1 MIRWF
6 VGHPVAANLLMG
18 MICLL
23 GIAFAP
29 ELKRETFPEITPSTV
44 AVRVAYPGASARD
57 VDEEICAPLEDAL
70 SGTTGL
76 VELTCL
82 STDGLAAA
90 SAELEEGGNR
100 IEFYNDVFSA
110 VSGINDFPA
119 DAETPSVKLGGRSDL
134 IAMLAVSGIDSTQG
148 LKEYADL
155 LSDKL
160 QSVDGVTEAL
170 VAGITDRE
178 LRVTFDEHALRRFQ
192 LSARDIVAAINARS
206 LRQPLGEVQTH
217 SGGLV
222 LRYADARRSVTELQD
237 LILLQTVSGS
247 IVRLGDLATIRIVDA
262 DENIQS
268 FINGR
273 QAAILYVNKASEAD
287 ALRTF
292 ERVEAVLEQER
303 AKYPAP
309 FDITITFNMTDL
321 VKERLT
327 LILKNTGMGLILVFG
342 TMWLFFS
349 LRDALWI
356 SASLPVS
363 FLGTMF
369 LMQALGLSINM
380 ITLVALL
387 MAVGLIMDDS
397 IVIAENIS
405 RRRQRHP
412 GPDAAARGT
421 LEVFPGVASSFLTT
435 ACVFGPLM
443 FLSGD
448 MGRILQF
455 IPMVL
460 LLTLALSL
468 VEGFLILPHH
478 LAHGGSAASGTAR
491 PRLAERLLDRV
502 KENAVIPLA
511 AALVRVRYLTVGS
524 VIAALVLSVGLV
536 TSGQV
541 KVTGFPAIEGD
552 TIQARISL
560 TSGISRQR
568 MVDTV
573 TQLTEALERVN
584 QRLSPRTEAAAPLV
598 ERVLVQYATN
608 ADVIDN
614 GSNTATIVVDL
625 LTSARRNI
633 AADEVLRLWRQEA
646 GAIPDLV
653 QSSFA
658 QAELG
663 PGGADLEVEIYG
675 RDLARVEA
683 AAGEIL
689 SALIAQPAVH
699 EAFQDFYGGRRE
711 VQLSLNEYGY
721 SVGLTPQSLADQLR
735 SAFAGSQT
743 DSFRTGVSS
752 VAVQVQLGDSIS
764 DLSRLENFPVSVGN
778 GAQTSLVSIADLS
791 LTRSY
796 PAITRKNGLAM
807 ARVIGQIDPAG
818 ATSSQIAAL
827 VETEIWPAIQGRYPD
842 IEIANGG
849 AAADQAKSQSSM
861 LSKLL
866 IGLAGVFMVL
876 AFQFRSYTLPLVVM
890 LSIPFALI
898 GTIVGH
904 WIMGIDLAMPSFIGF
919 ASLAGIVVNN
929 AILFLTFFQTHLRGD
944 DHVAAALDAVRARF
958 RPILL
963 STGTT
968 VVGLLPLISD
978 SSPQVQIMIP
988 LVVAVAAGLVAS
1000 MVLVVLVLP
1009 SLLSIYFDI
1018 FPVQRWIE
1026 KFDAPAENDAGA
1038 APVRSDRAG

>member
-6 VGHPVAANLLMG
+6 VGHPVAANLLMA
-18 MICLL
+18 MICIL

-29 ELKRETFPEITPSTV
+29 ALKRETFPEITPSTV
-44 AVRVAYPGASARD
+44 SVVVAYPGASAPD
-57 VDEEICAPLEDAL
+57 VDEEICGPLEDAL
-70 SGTTGL
+70 TGTTGL

-82 STDGLAAA
+82 STEGRA
-90 SAELEEGGNR
+90 SATAELEEGGNR

-119 DAETPSVKLGGRSDL
+119 DAETPAVKLGGRSDL
-134 IAMLAVSGIDSTQG
+134 IAMLAVSGIDSKQG
-148 LKEYADL
+148 LKEYADR
-155 LSDKL
+155 LSDRL
-160 QSVDGVTEAL
+160 QSLEGVTEAR

-178 LRVTFDEHALRRFQ
+178 LRVTFDEHALRRFG
-192 LSARDIVAAINARS
+192 LSSSDIVAAINARS
-206 LRQPLGEVQTH
+206 LRQPLGEVETS

-222 LRYADARRSVTELQD
+222 LRYADARRSITDLQD
-237 LILLQTVSGS
+237 LIILQNANGS
-247 IVRLGDLATIRIVDA
+247 MVRLGDLASVRIVDTDA
-262 DENIQS
+262 NIQS
-268 FINGR
+268 FIDGR
-273 QAAILYVNKASEAD
+273 QAAILYVNKATEAD

-292 ERVEAVLEQER
+292 ERVEAVLEAER
-303 AKYPAP
+303 ALYPAP

-321 VKERLT
+321 VRERLM
-327 LILKNTGMGLILVFG
+327 LILKNTGMGLVLVFA

-405 RRRQRHP
+405 RRRRRHP

-435 ACVFGPLM
+435 ACVFTPLM

-448 MGRILQF
+448 MGQILQF

-478 LAHGGSAASGTAR
+478 LSHGAGKSHQGASQR
-491 PRLAERLLDRV
+491 PADRMLDAF
-502 KENAVIPLA
+502 KEKWVIPTA
-511 AALVRVRYLTVGS
+511 AALVRLRYLTVGS

-552 TIQARISL
+552 TVQVRISL
-560 TSGISRQR
+560 TSGIARERTQA
-568 MVDTV
+568 TV
-573 TQLTEALERVN
+573 AQLTEALERIDR
-584 QRLSPRTEAAAPLV
+584 RLTPLTEGGAPLV

-608 ADVIDN
+608 ADVNDN

-625 LTSARRNI
+625 LTSARRNVS
-633 AADEVLRLWRQEA
+633 ADEVLRLWRDEA

-653 QSSFA
+653 QSSFS

-683 AAGEIL
+683 AASDIL
-689 SALIAQPAVH
+689 TRVRALPAVT

-711 VQLSLNEYGY
+711 VRLTLNEYGY
-721 SVGLTPQSLADQLR
+721 SVGLTPQALAEQLR
-735 SAFAGSQT
+735 SAFAGSET
-743 DSFRTGVSS
+743 DSFRMGLSS
-752 VAVQVQLGDSIS
+752 VAVQVQLGDTIA
-764 DLSRLENFPVSVGN
+764 DLTQLENFPVSVGS
-778 GAQTSLVSIADLS
+778 GAQTALASVAHLS
-791 LTRSY
+791 LAASY
-796 PAITRKNGLAM
+796 PAITRKNGRAM
-807 ARVIGQIDPAG
+807 ARVIGQIDPQA
-818 ATSSQIAAL
+818 ATSTAIAAE
-827 VETEIWPAIQGRYPD
+827 VTTRIWPQIQARHPGV
-842 IEIANGG
+842 EIAIGG
-849 AAADQAKSQSSM
+849 ASADQARSQSSM
-861 LSKLL
+861 LTKLL

-898 GTIVGH
+898 GTILGH
-904 WIMGIDLAMPSFIGF
+904 WAMGLDLAMPSFIGF

-929 AILFLTFFQTHLRGD
+929 AILFLTFFQTHLRGE

-978 SSPQVQIMIP
+978 GSPQVQIMIP

-1009 SLLSIYFDI
+1009 SLLSIYFDL
-1018 FPVQRWIE
+1018 FPVRRWIE
-1026 KFDAPAENDAGA
+1026 KFDPAGDAGA
-1038 APVRSDRAG
+1038 ETR